1 MVVMRSMA
9 DSTNPTTPSGL
20 LVLLFPLTLLGMRVK
35 PVREVNFPKPTW
47 RQMKGAHHPERKPAM
62 KSCLSIL
69 SISALCI
76 QMAVTPAAADM
87 SNDEKA
93 AAAAAIAILGI
104 AALAHHKHHYKGGY
118 RPSDATETAEFERGY
133 RDGLHG
139 YSYWEYSQTRGYV
152 EGYHAGENERM
163 NSVSHRR
170 IPTDQRASPMAYNG
184 CANIVAQNFAVGRN
198 NVHFIK
204 VRSPEKHKWEIEAA
218 VGYEHMVCT
227 MRDSGELIDLRGG
240 RL

>member
-1 MVVMRSMA
+1 
-9 DSTNPTTPSGL
+9 
-20 LVLLFPLTLLGMRVK
+20 
-35 PVREVNFPKPTW
+35 
-47 RQMKGAHHPERKPAM
+47 MK
-62 KSCLSIL
+62 
-69 SISALCI
+69 
-76 QMAVTPAAADM
+76 
-87 SNDEKA
+87 

-184 CANIVAQNFAVGRN
+184 CANIVAQNLPSAGTTSTSSRCVHQRSTNGRSKRPSDMNTWFA
-198 NVHFIK
+198 
-204 VRSPEKHKWEIEAA
+204 P
-218 VGYEHMVCT
+218 
-227 MRDSGELIDLRGG
+227 
-240 RL
+240 